1 GRPLRSRRR
10 PPRRPVTRLCSL
22 CSPLSI
28 LCSLPRPPADEP
40 QVLRSGHHV
49 ALCSLCLLL
58 LGVVM
63 VTSAGLEVDP
73 IPAAEPVTVLENP
86 PRFLVSPAPETS
98 DVRPQDAFIDVI
110 FSRPAMYMVLA
121 TMAMTVASVLPVR
134 RLAGRLDRPASG
146 RAALVVL

>member
-28 LCSLPRPPADEP
+28 LCSLPRPRADEP
-40 QVLRSGHHV
+40 QVLRPGHYV

-73 IPAAEPVTVLENP
+73 IPAAEPVTVLEDP
-86 PRFLVSPAPETS
+86 PKFIVSPAPDARDT
-98 DVRPQDAFIDVI
+98 PPMQAFIEVV
-110 FSRPAMYMVLA
+110 FSRPAMYMALA
-121 TMAMTVASVLPVR
+121 ISAMAAASMIPSR
-134 RLAGRLDRPASG
+134 
-146 RAALVVL
+146 